1 MRFYRILLRLY
12 PASFRGEY
20 GEPMCAVFDERRRAA
35 RGALGVLALWLDTL
49 LELPVSAVQV
59 HWDILRQDLRYTVRT
74 LARTP
79 GFTLTAIVVTALG
92 IGATTAAFSI
102 TDHVLIRPLPFADSD
117 RLVRLWENVPGYTR
131 MELSPP
137 NYRDWKEMSTS
148 FEAMGAYTERAANL
162 VGEGEPRRVQLVFV
176 TSEVFPVLGVRPF
189 AGRYFTPED
198 DHDGAP
204 GTIVLSYGFWQS
216 QFGGDLA
223 VLGRTVHLD
232 GFPHVVI
239 GVMPPGFHFPYRD
252 TLFWKPLQL
261 SPGDMEDRN
270 NNELDAV
277 ARLKAGVSLEQARSE
292 MNAIAAQLERAYP
305 EENAKTAATVSLFQS
320 EISSRSRLLLIAL
333 LGASLCLLLIVCTNV
348 ANLFLAR
355 ALARRRELA
364 VRAALGAGR
373 ERLTRQLLTES
384 LTIALLGG
392 TLGALVAVG
401 ALPLLARLVP
411 SNLPIADMPS
421 LDLRVLAFAAVLT
434 VLTGIVF
441 GVAPA
446 FKVCRNANADGL
458 REGARAGGGR
468 KERLRAM
475 LVIAEVSASVVLL
488 VSAGLLLR
496 ALWRLQDVDTGFAAQ
511 HVLTLRTALPI
522 PKYSTVA
529 SRQKFYSSVLSEVR
543 ALPSVSHAAYISY
556 LPMVMRG
563 GIWPV
568 ALDGKPTDRS
578 GATTASLRYVTPG
591 FFAAMEIP
599 LRRGRDISESDTQGS
614 PYVAVV
620 SESFA
625 RRYWPNQDPIG
636 RSFEFAIAQRTVVG
650 VVADI
655 RVRGLEQSSEPQVYL
670 PYQQVPDGWILGY
683 VPKDLVIRA
692 SANPA
697 SLVPAIRQI
706 IDKADPEQPISD
718 VQLLSDIVGGET
730 APRQAQLGVI
740 GAFAALAFLLAGI
753 GIHGLLAYAVSQRT
767 QEIGVRIALGA
778 QRSDILALVMREG
791 FVLAG
796 VGVVLG
802 VALAYAAGRSME
814 ALLAGVPPADPATFF
829 AAIALA
835 LLMALAG
842 SLLPA
847 LRAVRVDPTTA
858 IRAE

>member
-20 GEPMCAVFDERRRAA
+20 GEPMCSVFDERRRAA
-35 RGALGVLALWLDTL
+35 RGVSAVLGLWLDTL
-49 LELPVSAVQV
+49 LELPVSAAQV
-59 HWDILRQDLRYTVRT
+59 HWDILRQDLRYTLRT

-79 GFTLTAIVVTALG
+79 GFTLTAIIVTALG

-162 VGEGEPRRVQLVFV
+162 VGEGEPRRVQLVLV

-189 AGRYFTPED
+189 VGRYFTPED
-198 DHDGAP
+198 DRDGAP
-204 GTIVLSYGFWQS
+204 GTIVLSHGFWQD

-223 VLGRTVHLD
+223 VLGRKVHLD

-252 TLFWKPLQL
+252 TLFWRPLQL

-270 NNELDAV
+270 NNELDVV
-277 ARLKAGVSLEQARSE
+277 ARLKAGVSLKQARSE

-305 EENAKTAATVSLFQS
+305 EENAKTSATVNLFQS

-333 LGASLCLLLIVCTNV
+333 LGASLCLLLIACTNV
-348 ANLFLAR
+348 ANLFLAK

-384 LTIALLGG
+384 LSIAVFGG
-392 TLGALVAVG
+392 ALGALVAVG

-411 SNLPIADMPS
+411 SNLPIAHMPS

-446 FKVCRNANADGL
+446 FKVCRDANAEGL

-496 ALWRLQDVDTGFAAQ
+496 ALWRLQNVDTGFAAQ
-511 HVLTLRTALPI
+511 HVLTLRTALPL
-522 PKYSTVA
+522 PKYSAVA
-529 SRQKFYSSVLSEVR
+529 SREKFYSSVLSDVR
-543 ALPSVSHAAYISY
+543 TLPGVSAAAYISY

-568 ALDGKPTDRS
+568 SLDGKPTDRS

-599 LRRGRDISESDTQGS
+599 LRRGRDIGESDTQRS

-636 RSFEFAIAQRTVVG
+636 RSFEFAFAQRAVVG

-706 IDKADPEQPISD
+706 IHNVDPEQPISD
-718 VQLLSDIVGGET
+718 VQLLGDIVAGET
-730 APRQAQLGVI
+730 APRQAQLRVI

-778 QRSDILALVMREG
+778 QRSDILTLVMREG

-796 VGVVLG
+796 AGAILG
-802 VALAYAAGRSME
+802 AGLAYAAGRSME

-829 AAIALA
+829 AALVLA
-835 LLMALAG
+835 LLMTLAG